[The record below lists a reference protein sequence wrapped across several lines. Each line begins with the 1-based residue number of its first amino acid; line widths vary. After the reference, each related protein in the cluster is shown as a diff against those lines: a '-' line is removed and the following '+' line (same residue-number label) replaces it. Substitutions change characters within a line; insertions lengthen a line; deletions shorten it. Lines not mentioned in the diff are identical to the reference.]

1 MEHSFILFSI
11 TTKCV
16 SIFFFFFFFLLIGI
30 SIDISSSVL
39 GLKNHVITSEIKN
52 Y

>member
-11 TTKCV
+11 TTKYV
-16 SIFFFFFFFLLIGI
+16 SIFFFFLLIGI

-39 GLKNHVITSEIKN
+39 GLKNYVIT